1 MAIMGELSLVLP
13 EVYTS
18 CRARCRWGLCGRSPR
33 KWGHEFGRVRRFGV
47 KIAVCLRA
55 E

>member
-1 MAIMGELSLVLP
+1 MTIMGELALLLP
-13 EVYTS
+13 EVCRS
-18 CRARCRWGLCGRSPR
+18 CIARGRWGLCGRSPR